1 MIQNSTLLNV
11 IDNSGAKTVAC
22 IKVGKGFKRR
32 YAVPGDIIIVSI
44 KTLRTK
50 RRSTLKILKGDVC
63 KALIIRCKNFKISK
77 FGLSLT
83 FFENSVVLLTRQ
95 NKFLFTKIFG
105 PIPIFFRYT
114 KYMRVIA
121 MSSGIV
127 S

>member
-11 IDNSGAKTVAC
+11 IDNSGAKTVTC

-63 KALIIRCKNFKISK
+63 KALIVRCKNFKISK
-77 FGLSLT
+77 FGFRLT

-121 MSSGIV
+121 MSSGTV